1 MSLIKCPECKKEFS
15 EYAKSCPN
23 CGFPSD
29 KIIELNRNRKF
40 NLKICK
46 SSFSDTKIIKNLI
59 TKIFGYSSVEADFFV
74 THAGTAEEDDNNVFI
89 YSENIAKDVTMN
101 QLEPIVKLFK
111 KYNIILSI
119 YDIKYNKEYTSINS
133 SNILSFNDS
142 NIILDEVKLP
152 VIGIRQQV
160 DIRRPVIKNK
170 TAEKINESLRKY
182 EQSKPSQPT
191 QNLPTCP
198 ICGSTN
204 LTKLSNVGKAAK
216 VGFFGIFGAGDLGK
230 TWKCKNCGSKF

>member
-1 MSLIKCPECKKEFS
+1 M
-15 EYAKSCPN
+15 
-23 CGFPSD
+23 D
-29 KIIELNRNRKF
+29 
-40 NLKICK
+40 
-46 SSFSDTKIIKNLI
+46 
-59 TKIFGYSSVEADFFV
+59 
-74 THAGTAEEDDNNVFI
+74 
-89 YSENIAKDVTMN
+89 
-101 QLEPIVKLFK
+101 QLEPIVKIFK

-152 VIGIRQQV
+152 VIGIRQQI
-160 DIRRPVIKNK
+160 DIRRPIIKNK
-170 TAEKINESLRKY
+170 EAEKINKSLRKY
-182 EQSKPSQPT
+182 EQSRSSQPT